1 MLQQLR
7 EYATGPVA
15 FVLLGTIALSFV
27 FFGIDFGAAGANVAM
42 RVNGEEIP
50 RQEVEALVRQ
60 NVNRIAQ
67 SSQGALTPELEQLV
81 RSNSISLLVNQTL
94 VEQAAERLGYRV
106 GDAQVAEQ
114 IRSVPDFQIDGEFDR
129 QLYVDALAANNRT
142 ASGFEAQVR
151 QDIERRQILAAL
163 EQTSFVTTAEVQRR
177 VALTNQTRTID
188 YFQIPAGALDEV
200 EVADEEIQTRYED
213 FADVYTQA
221 ETVEV
226 QYVELL
232 LADVAQGIE
241 MDEAELL
248 EAYEADK
255 ELRYLTPE
263 ERSVS
268 YILVEGTDERSPI
281 EARELAADLVTQ
293 LDNGAD
299 FAELAAALSEDA
311 SIISGDLGWVLPDG
325 LDPAL
330 SEAAFAADAG
340 AVTGP
345 VQTSFGWHVLKVNE
359 VRGGDLTP
367 FEEVREQILSQLQ
380 EERAEGLF
388 IDRGDELAELV
399 FQNAGSLEPAAEAL
413 ALDLKTVA
421 GVSEIAGAAVASN
434 PDVRRAIF
442 SPPVLEDGLNS
453 DVIELEFGH
462 LVAVRVIDRT
472 PASLR
477 PLEDV
482 RDSIVSVLSAQK
494 AQEATAALGEEIEA
508 RVRDGESLEAIAEEL
523 ESVQAPALAVDIT
536 RRSRDVPSQL
546 VTEVFAQP
554 EPVEGSDPVVG
565 GVALFGGN
573 YAIYRLTGVKD
584 GELSAEEGASLRAQ
598 LTREAASQE
607 FEGFVQSLREQADI
621 FVARDYQEGAT
632 P

>member
-15 FVLLGTIALSFV
+15 FILLGTIALSFV

-50 RQEVEALVRQ
+50 RQQVEALVRQ

-67 SSQGALTPELEQLV
+67 SSQGALTPELERLV
-81 RSNSISLLVNQTL
+81 RTNSISLLVNQTL
-94 VEQAAERLGYRV
+94 VEQAAQRLGYRV
-106 GDAQVAEQ
+106 SDSQVAEE
-114 IRSVPDFQIDGEFDR
+114 IRSVPDFQLDGEFDR
-129 QLYVDALAANNRT
+129 QLYLDALAANNRT
-142 ASGFEAQVR
+142 ASSFEAQVR
-151 QDIERRQILAAL
+151 QDIERRQILASL
-163 EQTSFVTTAEVQRR
+163 EQTSFVTTAEVQQR

-188 YFQIPAGALDEV
+188 YVQIPVGSRDGIEV
-200 EVADEEIQTRYED
+200 TEQEIQTRYEE

-232 LADVAQGIE
+232 LADVAQSIE
-241 MDEAELL
+241 IDEAELL

-255 ELRYLTPE
+255 EVRYLTPE

-268 YILVEGTDERSPI
+268 YILVEGTDERSPV
-281 EARELAADLVTQ
+281 EARELAAELVTQ
-293 LDNGAD
+293 LEGGAD
-299 FAELAAALSEDA
+299 FAELAAAQAEDA
-311 SIISGDLGWVLPDG
+311 SIVSGDLGWVSPRG
-325 LDPAL
+325 LDEAL
-330 SEAAFAADAG
+330 SEAAFATDAG

-345 VQTSFGWHVLKVNE
+345 VQTSFGWHVLKVND

-367 FEEVREQILSQLQ
+367 FEEVREQILTSLR
-380 EERAEGLF
+380 EARAEGLF
-388 IDRGDELAELV
+388 IDRGDELAELI

-413 ALDLKTVA
+413 ELELKTVA
-421 GVSEIAGAAVASN
+421 GVSEIAGAAVAANS
-434 PDVRRAIF
+434 DVRQAIF
-442 SPPVLEDGLNS
+442 SAPVLEDGLNS
-453 DVIELEFGH
+453 DVIELKFGH
-462 LVAVRVIDRT
+462 LAAVRVIDRT

-477 PLEDV
+477 PLDDV
-482 RDSIVSVLSAQK
+482 RDSIVSVLSSQK
-494 AQEATAALGEEIEA
+494 AQEATVALGQEVEE
-508 RVRDGESLEAIAEEL
+508 RVRDGESLETLVEEL

-546 VTEVFAQP
+546 VNEVFAQP
-554 EPVEGSDPVVG
+554 EPAEGGEPVVG
-565 GVALFGGN
+565 GIALYGGN

-598 LTREAASQE
+598 LTREAATQE
-607 FEGFVQSLREQADI
+607 FEVFVESLRDQADI
-621 FVARDYQEGAT
+621 FVARDYQDGVT